1 MIPDLTAS
9 CSTSGITC
17 RKPCACSSVHKQIGE
32 AVCHYLQTHA
42 VDWVDW
48 PDRHV

>member
-1 MIPDLTAS
+1 MIPDLTVS
-9 CSTSGITC
+9 CSTSGIAR

-32 AVCHYLQTHA
+32 AVCHCLQTHA

-48 PDRHV
+48 QGRHV